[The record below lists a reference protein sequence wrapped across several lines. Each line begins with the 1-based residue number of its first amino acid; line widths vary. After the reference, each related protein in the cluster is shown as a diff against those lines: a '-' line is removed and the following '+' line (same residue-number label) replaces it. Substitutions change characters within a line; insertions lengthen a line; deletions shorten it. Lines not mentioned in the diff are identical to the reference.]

1 MGNGTLVDAVEALGE
16 LSLPPALRVAIII
29 VNVPEDDLEPGTDP
43 GDDPM
48 QESVMAWVYIF
59 FAGLLEIGWALGLK
73 ASHGFTRP
81 LPTVFTLSAAA
92 LSFWLL
98 AQAMKALPAGT
109 AYAVWSGI
117 GAVGTVLLGI
127 ILFGEALSP
136 VRLLCLAM
144 IVGGIAGL
152 KIFAG

>member
-1 MGNGTLVDAVEALGE
+1 
-16 LSLPPALRVAIII
+16 
-29 VNVPEDDLEPGTDP
+29 
-43 GDDPM
+43 
-48 QESVMAWVYIF
+48 MAWVYIF
-59 FAGLLEIGWALGLK
+59 LAGLLEIGWALGLK